1 MSKNNKNTYNKII
14 IFATAL
20 IAPYLYF
27 FTVRPQLINL
37 ENKLENKITAI
48 SDDELNQMKIKLE
61 TSKKEKLE
69 KNKISEEES
78 KENDEIK
85 KI

>member
-1 MSKNNKNTYNKII
+1 MNKNKKNIYNKII

-48 SDDELNQMKIKLE
+48 SDNELNQMKIKLE
-61 TSKKEKLE
+61 KSKKEKLE
-69 KNKISEEES
+69 KNKMKQEES
-78 KENDEIK
+78 NEDDEIK

>member
-27 FTVRPQLINL
+27 FTVRPQLINF
-37 ENKLENKITAI
+37 ENKLENKITSI
-48 SDDELNQMKIKLE
+48 SDKEFNQMKIKLE
-61 TSKKEKLE
+61 KSKKEKIE
-69 KNKISEEES
+69 KNKNKEEES
-78 KENDEIK
+78 KEDEEIR